1 LVERRLWRGTQLKT
15 GGITQGV
22 DCIAKVNTV
31 ATDINDRVDKLEEI
45 AEKTAE
51 RLLALE
57 RDVAIIKVNYAT
69 KSDLA
74 ELKAEIRVA
83 FAKAKTSIIMWV
95 VSAIFL
101 AQLLPALLKNFGL
114 YAH

>member
-1 LVERRLWRGTQLKT
+1 
-15 GGITQGV
+15 
-22 DCIAKVNTV
+22 V
-31 ATDINDRVDKLEEI
+31 ATGINDRVDRLEAI
-45 AEKTAE
+45 AEQTAE
-51 RLLALE
+51 RLFALE
-57 RDVAIIKVNYAT
+57 RDVAIIKANYAT

-74 ELKAEIRVA
+74 ELKAELKVEIKVA
-83 FAKAKTSIIMWV
+83 IAEAKTSIIMWV